1 MGTAAFCCRSFLKE
15 MGIKFLSL
23 SSGSSGNCY
32 YIGTDEEGFLIDAGI
47 SARKIKKSLAEHN
60 IDMAMIKGVC
70 ISHDHADHIAAAGYL
85 GERMGKPIFVT
96 KTTLEGMN
104 RNWRMTEKIYTAHRF
119 IFKEISFAL
128 AGFEITPFEVPH
140 DGHDNVGF
148 LIKRDNWCMA
158 FATDLGRIT
167 PTVKRFVSRAKHLV
181 IESNYDAEM
190 LRNGKY
196 SYFLKRRILGE
207 NGHLCNNVCANFLA
221 DNYTECGWK
230 NIFLCHLSNENN
242 TPELALSTTTDA
254 LLKAGVKVGEVVNVH
269 ALKRDKASQLF
280 ILD

>member
-1 MGTAAFCCRSFLKE
+1 MSIR
-15 MGIKFLSL
+15 FLSL

-32 YIGTDEEGFLIDAGI
+32 YIGTEDEGFLIDAGI
-47 SARKIKKSLAEHN
+47 SARRIKKSLATN
-60 IDMAMIKGVC
+60 GIDISTIKGVC
-70 ISHDHADHIAAAGYL
+70 ISHDHADHIIAAGYL

-104 RNWRMTEKIYTAHRF
+104 HNFRMVEKIYTAHRF
-119 IFKEISFAL
+119 IFKEMSFSL

-148 LIKRDNWCMA
+148 LVKRGEWSMA

-167 PTVKRFVSRAKHLV
+167 PTVKRFISQAKYLV
-181 IESNYDAEM
+181 LESNYDNDM

-196 SYFLKRRILGE
+196 HFMLKRRILGE
-207 NGHLCNNVCANFLA
+207 NGHLCNDTTASFLA
-221 DNYTECGWK
+221 EMCQEKIYK
-230 NIFLCHLSNENN
+230 KVFLCHISNENN
-242 TPELALSTTTDA
+242 TPELALKTTTDA
-254 LLKAGVKVGEVVNVH
+254 LVNAGIKVGDEIEIF
-269 ALKRDKASQLF
+269 ALKRDKASDLF